1 MSDEIERLPS
11 PPSPDPVDRT
21 PPPRSNAVAASSR
34 RGGGAA
40 WLAAVLALAV
50 AAFALWRT
58 YVVEHGQSAAQAT
71 ARVEFIARLDEL
83 ARGGEQR
90 KHELDSLR
98 SRVADADGVNK
109 SVREELLAL
118 GERSRHLEDAVAN
131 LAEQRQS
138 GRDALA
144 MNEAEFLLQL
154 AQERLA
160 LFHDAAAAAAAYKLA
175 DSALAAAE
183 DPVFASVRQTIGAE
197 LRALDASKPLERQ
210 ATLAALERVR
220 AQLPALAT
228 QSAANRDAAQ
238 PSRWQSFLAQFVHV
252 SHSADLGATATR
264 DVELTRALTA
274 IDLRAAE
281 AALLARDDAGYK
293 AALTRARDG
302 LGASF
307 DATAAPTQAALAEL
321 DRLVSQPLAPALPEL
336 GSALK
341 ELRNLRATRAL
352 VQPAAHP
359 AAADAPADTPPP
371 AASQS
376 ETGT

>member
-1 MSDEIERLPS
+1 MSDDIERLPS
-11 PPSPDPVDRT
+11 PPLPDPVE
-21 PPPRSNAVAASSR
+21 PALPPRSNAVAASTR
-34 RGGGAA
+34 RGGG
-40 WLAAVLALAV
+40 LAMLIALLALAV
-50 AAFALWRT
+50 AGVALWRA
-58 YVVEHGQSAAQAT
+58 YLIEHGQSAAQSA
-71 ARVEFIARLDEL
+71 AREQLITRLDEQ
-83 ARGGEQR
+83 ARSGEQR

-154 AQERLA
+154 AQERLV

-183 DPVFASVRQTIGAE
+183 DPVFASVRQTISAE
-197 LRALDASKPLERQ
+197 LRALDASKPLETQ
-210 ATLAALERVR
+210 ATLAALEHVR

-228 QSAANRDAAQ
+228 QHAAGADAAQ

-252 SHSADLGATATR
+252 SHSNELDAAATR

-274 IDLRAAE
+274 IDLRAAQ
-281 AALLARDDAGYK
+281 AALLARDDTGYK
-293 AALTRARDG
+293 AALARARGG
-302 LGASF
+302 LAAAF
-307 DATAAPTQAALAEL
+307 DAQAAPTQAALAEL
-321 DRLVSQPLAPALPEL
+321 DRLGTQPLAPALPEL

-352 VQPAAHP
+352 SQPAARQTAP
-359 AAADAPADTPPP
+359 VAPAIAPPP
-371 AASQS
+371 QS

>member
-1 MSDEIERLPS
+1 MSEDLDTLPS
-11 PPSPDPVDRT
+11 SPAADVPERAPPVRAPL
-21 PPPRSNAVAASSR
+21 AARPS
-34 RGGGAA
+34 RGGTGLLWLIA
-40 WLAAVLALAV
+40 LAALLA
-50 AAFALWRT
+50 AAGALWRV
-58 YVVEHGQSAAQAT
+58 YLVEHGQSAAQAA
-71 ARVEFIARLDEL
+71 ARTELVARLDEL
-83 ARGGEQR
+83 TRSGEQR
-90 KHELDSLR
+90 KRELDSLR
-98 SRVADADGVNK
+98 SRLADADGVNK

-160 LFHDAAAAAAAYKLA
+160 LFHDAAAAAAAYRLA

-183 DPVFASVRQTIGAE
+183 DPVFASVRQTIDAE
-197 LRALDASKPLERQ
+197 LRALDASKPLETQ

-228 QSAANRDAAQ
+228 QHAVSADAAQ
-238 PSRWQSFLAQFVHV
+238 PSRWQGFLAQFVHI
-252 SHSADLGATATR
+252 SHSSDLDAASTR
-264 DVELTRALTA
+264 DVELTRTLTA
-274 IDLRAAE
+274 IDLRAAQ

-293 AALTRARDG
+293 AALVRARGG
-302 LGASF
+302 LAAGF
-307 DATAAPTQAALAEL
+307 DAQAAPVQAALAEL
-321 DRLVSQPLAPALPEL
+321 DQLASQPLAPALPEL

-352 VQPAAHP
+352 SRPATQQPAP
-359 AAADAPADTPPP
+359 DAPASAPPP
-371 AASQS
+371 QS